1 MPDPAAPEYANDVK
15 AHMSY
20 WTEVMVGQIANHKIC
35 YVEPEH
41 GPWPY
46 QQSMPNTQTKPT
58 HDIWESNKHMAKLVK
73 D

>member
-1 MPDPAAPEYANDVK
+1 MA
-15 AHMSY
+15 
-20 WTEVMVGQIANHKIC
+20 GQIANRKIC

-73 D
+73 DSWPSVLEMATKKNE